1 MANGILSFG
10 AYIPRLRL
18 KRQVVAEANA
28 WFNPA
33 LKGLAKGERAMCNWD
48 EDTVTMAVEAARD
61 CLAGRDRGAVTSIQ
75 LASTTFPFRDRLN
88 AGIVTEALGL
98 AGSVAA
104 LDVTASQRAATSALL
119 AALGGGGTTLVV
131 GSEKRRTK
139 AAGPLELTTGD
150 GAAAILVGP
159 LVGPGDPVA
168 RLLGAASRTA
178 DFVDH
183 YRTDDQPF
191 DYQWEERW
199 IRDEGY
205 MRLVPPAIA
214 EALAKAGVGPGAVD
228 QFVMPGTLPRLATGL
243 AKAAGIADTAI
254 RDNLAAG
261 CGETGAAHP
270 LLMLAHALETAK
282 AGTRILVVGFG
293 QGADALLLEATGK
306 GADKVA
312 GRRAVSGHLARRREE
327 TSYGRFLAFNDLVE
341 IERGMRSDIDKHTAL
356 SAVWRKRE
364 LLTSFIGGRCSKC
377 GTLQIPRSNICVNP
391 NCNAMHTQE
400 PVPFADRAGRVNSY
414 TADRLTYSPDPPACY
429 GMIQFEEGGRLM
441 MDFTDVDADR
451 LEVGQTMRMMFRI
464 KDYDGTRG
472 FTRYF
477 WKAAPA

>member
-1 MANGILSFG
+1 MANAILSFG
-10 AYIPRLRL
+10 AYVPRLRL
-18 KRQVVAEANA
+18 KRQVVAEANS
-28 WFNPA
+28 WFNPG

-48 EDTVTMAVEAARD
+48 EDAVTMAVEAARD
-61 CLAGRDRGAVTSIQ
+61 CLAGRDRAAIASIQ
-75 LASTTFPFRDRLN
+75 LASTTAPFRDRLN

-98 AGSVAA
+98 SGSIAA

-119 AALGGGGTTLVV
+119 AALAGGATTLVI

-139 AAGPLELTTGD
+139 AAAPLELTSGD

-159 LVGPGDPVA
+159 GEPVA

-183 YRTDDQPF
+183 YRSDEQPF

-214 EALAKAGVGPGAVD
+214 EALAKGGVAAAGVTH
-228 QFVMPGTLPRLATGL
+228 FIMPSTLPRVAQSV

-254 RDNLAAG
+254 RDTLAAQ

-270 LLMLAHALETAK
+270 LLMLAHVLETAK
-282 AGTRILVVGFG
+282 AGERILVAAFG
-293 QGADALLLEATGK
+293 QGADALLIEATGK
-306 GADKVA
+306 GVETVA

-327 TSYGRFLAFNDLVE
+327 TSYGRFLAFNNLVE
-341 IERGMRSDIDKHTAL
+341 IERGMRADIDKHTAL

-364 LLTSFIGGRCSKC
+364 LLTSFVGGRCSKC

-441 MDFTDVDADR
+441 MDFTDVDADK

-464 KDYDGTRG
+464 KDYDAARG

-477 WKAAPA
+477 WKAAPT